1 MAPTVTIQ
9 AESITLLGALV
20 PITISAQ
27 LVDPN
32 QTGGLKVVSTGII
45 PDRVQS
51 STAQNLSTIT
61 VGPVYGNDVIEDSG
75 NNVNTTYY
83 VVSVFLKNVL
93 TPFFQNTYQFAGSGT
108 FDILTATPYAPVV
121 LPANSVAVAANLFY
135 GGPTS
140 GPAAIPTFRALPAAP
155 VLPSGTQALGTTLI
169 SSGAAS
175 TVISTAVAG
184 VLATDNIVVDFS
196 SDPSGVTGYAPSAS
210 GMLTIIKWCSTGH
223 INFYQYNNTA
233 ASITPGAVTL
243 NYKIV
248 R

>member
-61 VGPVYGNDVIEDSG
+61 VGPIYGNDVIEDSG

-83 VVSVFLKNVL
+83 LVSVYLKNVL
-93 TPFFQNTYQFAGSGT
+93 TPFFQTTYQIAGTGT

-121 LPANSVAVAANLFY
+121 LSLLSPTIAAHLFY
-135 GGPTS
+135 GGP
-140 GPAAIPTFRALPAAP
+140 
-155 VLPSGTQALGTTLI
+155 
-169 SSGAAS
+169 SSGS
-175 TVISTAVAG
+175 PRSPNLFTI
-184 VLATDNIVVDFS
+184 LLERAT
-196 SDPSGVTGYAPSAS
+196 
-210 GMLTIIKWCSTGH
+210 
-223 INFYQYNNTA
+223 
-233 ASITPGAVTL
+233 
-243 NYKIV
+243 
-248 R
+248 